1 MRFSVCNKCSQLWVI
16 DTKKEHFETFVNYLF
31 IDRYYINLPIKE
43 DTLTK
48 MIELRK
54 QELLKNFLSLLSSRD
69 V

>member
-1 MRFSVCNKCSQLWVI
+1 MRFSVCNKYSQLWVI
-16 DTKKEHFETFVNYLF
+16 EEEYFETFVNYV
-31 IDRYYINLPIKE
+31 DRYYVNLRIKE

>member
-1 MRFSVCNKCSQLWVI
+1 MYNKCSQLWVI
-16 DTKKEHFETFVNYLF
+16 DTRRKNISKLSLITYL
-31 IDRYYINLPIKE
+31 DRYYINLRIKE

-54 QELLKNFLSLLSSRD
+54 LLKNFLSLLFSRD

>member
-1 MRFSVCNKCSQLWVI
+1 MYNKCSQLWVI
-16 DTKKEHFETFVNYLF
+16 DTRRKNISKLSLITYL
-31 IDRYYINLPIKE
+31 DRYYINLRIKE

-54 QELLKNFLSLLSSRD
+54 QELLKNFLSLLFSRD